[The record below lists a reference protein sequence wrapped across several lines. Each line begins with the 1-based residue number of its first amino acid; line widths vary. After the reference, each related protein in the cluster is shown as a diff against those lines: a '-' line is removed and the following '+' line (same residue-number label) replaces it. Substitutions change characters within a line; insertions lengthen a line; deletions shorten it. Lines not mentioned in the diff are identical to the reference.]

1 MGRNS
6 AYSSRNLLGS
16 LLVLQHKFLA
26 LGFFFQTFHLS
37 IILARLAIGQ
47 SPIMSFLIMY
57 YHVLSLPH
65 SQYQVSHLQ
74 PPVSPFRLFWCFGL
88 FSLPILT
95 ELIFSWMSYK
105 DRTPGVWA
113 KQDGPLKGETKWGV
127 VRFAPKDCKNLAE
140 KVVLLLCLLVN
151 VFHTSGRTS
160 LFFAA
165 GIWSKHIDLMTPHL
179 QRDTDQGQCHLPQL
193 QLKQA
198 IFSRELHVMFAQLRL
213 IVRNYCGFS
222 DWSEAMQWEM
232 QCNMLKG
239 PACGWKG
246 INQQWWLWGGMGG

>member
-1 MGRNS
+1 MGTNS

-47 SPIMSFLIMY
+47 SPVMSFLIMY

-113 KQDGPLKGETKWGV
+113 KQDSPLKGETKWGV

-140 KVVLLLCLLVN
+140 KVVLLLCLMLQPVAWICTFGQPEN
-151 VFHTSGRTS
+151 VLKHTFVVKLCSWG
-160 LFFAA
+160 FVEVIK
-165 GIWSKHIDLMTPHL
+165 GKK
-179 QRDTDQGQCHLPQL
+179 GQ
-193 QLKQA
+193 
-198 IFSRELHVMFAQLRL
+198 SRWDSSA
-213 IVRNYCGFS
+213 
-222 DWSEAMQWEM
+222 D
-232 QCNMLKG
+232 
-239 PACGWKG
+239 
-246 INQQWWLWGGMGG
+246 